1 MIFSAVIDKEQKK
14 KSTISSNNS
23 SKKNGITIGMKYR
36 NRKIKV
42 RRLDN
47 KVKLPRLKALYSLF
61 VSKMKKNA
69 ETLHTVS

>member
-47 KVKLPRLKALYSLF
+47 KVKLPRD
-61 VSKMKKNA
+61 V
-69 ETLHTVS
+69 